1 MDRAVLIANPG
12 ASQFTGGLHRAALR
26 ALSQRFDVE
35 SLWPKDSSDATALAV
50 AEAARGSGLVIAM
63 GGDGIVHHV
72 AQGVVGTDTTLG
84 IVPVGTTNVVARL
97 SGIPSRPGAAL
108 RVLTGEFGVL
118 RQPVLDLDLHRID
131 GTTDRR
137 SAVFAAGAGIDAEV
151 VRQAESEPYRKY
163 RFGGMHYATTALSTV
178 WSDLRRRH
186 ASVTVA
192 AGSHV
197 ADGIGFM
204 AQFRDAYTY
213 FGRVRLRLAPD
224 APAPMHVLV
233 PSEIRIR
240 RAASILL
247 GATVRGDLSRVR
259 GFHVWQG
266 IERISAVADEPM
278 LVQAD
283 GELLGE
289 AVRVEAVLRPEAL
302 AVAAPQD
309 SVSPR

>member
-26 ALSQRFDVE
+26 TLSHRFDVV
-35 SLWPKDSSDATALAV
+35 SLWPKDANDAWALAA
-50 AEAARGSGLVIAM
+50 AEAERGSELVIAM
-63 GGDGIVHHV
+63 GGDGIVHHI
-72 AQGVVGTDTTLG
+72 AQGIVGTDTTLG
-84 IVPVGTTNVVARL
+84 IVPAGTTNVVARL

-108 RVLTGEFGVL
+108 RLLTGDFGVF
-118 RQPVLDLDLHRID
+118 RQPVLDLDLHRVD
-131 GTTDRR
+131 GTVDHR
-137 SAVFAAGAGIDAEV
+137 SAVFAAGAGLDAEV

-163 RFGGMHYATTALSTV
+163 RFGGVHYATTALSTV

-186 ASVTVA
+186 PSVTVA

-213 FGRVRLRLAPD
+213 FGRVRLRLSPE
-224 APAPMHVLV
+224 PPSPMHVLV

-247 GATVRGDLSRVR
+247 GAAVRGDLSRVR
-259 GFHVWQG
+259 GFHVWERIG
-266 IERISAVADEPM
+266 RISAVADEPM

-283 GELLGE
+283 GELLGS
-289 AVRVEAVLRPEAL
+289 AVRIEAVLRPEGL
-302 AVAAPQD
+302 AVAVP
-309 SVSPR
+309 